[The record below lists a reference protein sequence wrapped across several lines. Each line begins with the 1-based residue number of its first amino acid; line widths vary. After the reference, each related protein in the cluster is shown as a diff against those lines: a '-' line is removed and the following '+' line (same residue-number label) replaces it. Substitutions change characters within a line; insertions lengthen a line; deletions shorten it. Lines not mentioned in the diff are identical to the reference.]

1 MIGLIIVKIIINLI
15 IIIIKLLMTKIIK
28 IKIIILV
35 KIKKNLMEIKTLGII
50 RKIMIIWII

>member
-1 MIGLIIVKIIINLI
+1 
-15 IIIIKLLMTKIIK
+15 MTKIIK

-50 RKIMIIWII
+50 RKIMII